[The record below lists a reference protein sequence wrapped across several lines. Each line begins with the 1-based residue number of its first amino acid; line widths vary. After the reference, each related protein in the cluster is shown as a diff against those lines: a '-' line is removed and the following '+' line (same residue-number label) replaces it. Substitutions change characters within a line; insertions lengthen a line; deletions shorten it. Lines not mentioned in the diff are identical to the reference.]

1 MNIVKIKAEV
11 KEYDWG
17 NSSFIPTLLGHK
29 PDGKPKAE
37 LWMGTHPSG
46 ESLIDGTEEKLSDL
60 LLKDP
65 LHWFGQDHLDWF
77 GPELPLLLK
86 VLAIDR
92 PLSIQC
98 HPSEFQA
105 REGWEGESA
114 FRTRHPK
121 ELWNYKDPNRKA
133 EVIYALTPVTAMC
146 AFRPLDKILPILKG
160 LIPVGYASH
169 FSEINEASDSPDK
182 ELAILFE
189 KLYTMKKE
197 ELTPL
202 IKEYVASL
210 CEREDLP
217 FSSKDG
223 LFLES
228 KGIALTCFEMY
239 PEDPGLFAP
248 FLLNVKHLKEGEA
261 LYLEPRTLHAY
272 VQGNG
277 IELMSSSDN
286 VLRGGLTNKKV
297 DVHELLKI
305 LEIKGKVVEPVLMLV
320 GKSGRKHLLTPTEE
334 FHLMVCP
341 TGSYHIKDRKSIE
354 LLFCTDGKATFTNG
368 GDKVDINR
376 GECHVVAA
384 SLGEYDLD
392 VEGNLFIA
400 DVPR

>member
-1 MNIVKIKAEV
+1 MNIVKIQAQV

-17 NSSFIPTLLGHK
+17 NPSFIPTLLGQK

-37 LWMGTHPSG
+37 LWMGTHSSG
-46 ESLIDGTEEKLSDL
+46 ESLIDGTGQKLSDF
-60 LLKDP
+60 LLKDTM
-65 LHWFGQDHLDWF
+65 HWYGKDHLDWF

-105 REGWEGESA
+105 REGWESENS
-114 FRTRHPK
+114 FRSRFPQ

-133 EVIYALTPVTAMC
+133 EIIYALTPLTAMC
-146 AFRPLDKILPILKG
+146 AFRPLEKSLPILKS
-160 LIPVGYASH
+160 LIPVGFEKH
-169 FSEINEASDSPDK
+169 FSELDGQSSDED
-182 ELAILFE
+182 LALLFE
-189 KLYTMKKE
+189 TLYTMKKE
-197 ELTPL
+197 DLVPL
-202 IKEYVASL
+202 IEEYIKSL
-210 CEREDLP
+210 REREDLP
-217 FSSKDG
+217 FSSEDG

-228 KGIALTCFEMY
+228 KGIALTCYEMY
-239 PEDPGLFAP
+239 PQDPGLFCP

-277 IELMSSSDN
+277 VELMSSSDN

-305 LEIKGKVVEPVLMLV
+305 LEIKGKEVEPVLTLT
-320 GKSGRKHLLTPTEE
+320 GSSGRKHLLTPTEE
-334 FHLMVCP
+334 FHLMVCSS
-341 TGSYHIKDRKSIE
+341 GSYKITDRKSIE
-354 LLFCTDGKATFTNG
+354 LLFCTEGKASFTDG
-368 GDKVDINR
+368 GDKVVIAK
-376 GECHVVAA
+376 GECYVVAA
-384 SLGEYDLD
+384 SLQEYQLE

>member
-1 MNIVKIKAEV
+1 MNIVKIKAQV

-17 NSSFIPTLLGHK
+17 NTSFIPTLLSQK

-46 ESLIDGTEEKLSDL
+46 ESLIDGTDEKLSDF
-60 LLKDP
+60 LLKDTA
-65 LHWFGQDHLDWF
+65 HWFGQDHLDWF

-86 VLAIDR
+86 VLAIDK

-105 REGWEGESA
+105 REGWEAETA

-133 EVIYALTPVTAMC
+133 EVIYALTPLTAMC
-146 AFRPLDKILPILKG
+146 AFRPLEKIIPILKS
-160 LIPVGYASH
+160 LIPVGYALH
-169 FSEINEASDSPDK
+169 FSDLEEGATSSDGA
-182 ELAILFE
+182 LAQLFE
-189 KLYTMKKE
+189 TLYTMKKDA
-197 ELTPL
+197 LVIL
-202 IKEYVASL
+202 IKEYIASL
-210 CEREDLP
+210 REREDLP
-217 FSSKDG
+217 FSSADG
-223 LFLES
+223 LYLES

-239 PEDPGLFAP
+239 PEDPGLFCP
-248 FLLNVKHLKEGEA
+248 FLLNVKHLTEGEA

-305 LEIKGKVVEPVLMLV
+305 MEIKGKEVEPALTLV
-320 GKSGRKHLLTPTEE
+320 GKSGRKHLLTPTAE

-341 TGSYHIKDRKSIE
+341 TGSYHINDRKSIE
-354 LLFCTDGKATFTNG
+354 LLFCTDGQATFTNG
-368 GDKVDINR
+368 GDSVVITK

-384 SLGEYDLD
+384 SLAEYQLE
-392 VEGNLFIA
+392 VEGTLFIA

>member
-1 MNIVKIKAEV
+1 MNIVKIKAQV

-17 NSSFIPTLLGHK
+17 NLSFIPTLLGQK

-46 ESLIDGTEEKLSDL
+46 ESLIDGTGQTLSDF
-60 LLKDP
+60 LLKDT
-65 LHWFGQDHLDWF
+65 LHWYGQDHLDWF

-105 REGWEGESA
+105 REGWNSENS
-114 FRTRHPK
+114 FRTRFPK

-133 EVIYALTPVTAMC
+133 EVIYALTPLTAMC
-146 AFRPLDKILPILKG
+146 AFRPLEKILPVLKS
-160 LIPVGYASH
+160 LIPNGYAEH
-169 FSEINEASDSPDK
+169 FSEIDEDSKTPDE
-182 ELAILFE
+182 ELATLFE
-189 KLYTMKKE
+189 TLYTMGKE
-197 ELTPL
+197 DLVPL
-202 IKEYVASL
+202 IGEYINSL
-210 CEREDLP
+210 REREDLP
-217 FSSKDG
+217 FSSVDG

-239 PEDPGLFAP
+239 PEDPGLFCP
-248 FLLNVKHLKEGEA
+248 FLLNVKHLSEGQA

-297 DVHELLKI
+297 DIHELLKI
-305 LEIKGKVVEPVLMLV
+305 LEIKGKEVEPVLTLV
-320 GKSGRKHLLTPTEE
+320 GRSGRKHLLTPTEE
-334 FHLMVCP
+334 FHLMVCQ
-341 TGSYHIKDRKSIE
+341 TGSYHIHDRKSIE
-354 LLFCTDGKATFTNG
+354 LLFCTEGKTTFTNG
-368 GDKVDINR
+368 SQTVVIAK
-376 GECHVVAA
+376 GECYVVAA
-384 SLGEYDLD
+384 SLAEYQLE

>member
-1 MNIVKIKAEV
+1 MNIVKIKAQV

-17 NSSFIPTLLGHK
+17 NSSFIPTILGQK

-46 ESLIDGTEEKLSDL
+46 ESLIDGTEEKLSAFL
-60 LLKDP
+60 RKDT

-77 GPELPLLLK
+77 GPVLPLLLK
-86 VLAIDR
+86 VLAIER

-105 REGWEGESA
+105 REGWEGETA
-114 FRTRHPK
+114 FRTRFPK
-121 ELWNYKDPNRKA
+121 ELWNYKDSNRKA
-133 EVIYALTPVTAMC
+133 EVIYALTPLTAMC
-146 AFRPLDKILPILKG
+146 AFRPLDKILPILKS
-160 LIPVGYASH
+160 LIPVGYAAY
-169 FSEINEASDSPDK
+169 FSDIDAESDLPDK
-182 ELAILFE
+182 ELAQLFE
-189 KLYTMKKE
+189 QLYTMKKE
-197 ELTPL
+197 ELVPL
-202 IKEYVASL
+202 IKEYIASL
-210 CEREDLP
+210 REREDLP
-217 FSSKDG
+217 FSSPDG

-228 KGIALTCFEMY
+228 KGIALTCYEMY
-239 PEDPGLFAP
+239 PEDPGLFCP
-248 FLLNVKHLKEGEA
+248 FLLNVKHLSEGES

-272 VQGNG
+272 VLGNG
-277 IELMSSSDN
+277 IELMSASDN

-305 LEIKGKVVEPVLMLV
+305 LEIKGKEVEPVLMLV

-341 TGSYHIKDRKSIE
+341 TGTYHIHDRKSIE
-354 LLFCTDGKATFTNG
+354 LLFCTDGTATFTNG
-368 GDKVDINR
+368 GDKVVITK
-376 GECHVVAA
+376 GESYVVAA
-384 SLGEYDLD
+384 ALPEYQLE

>member
-1 MNIVKIKAEV
+1 MNIVKIKAQV

-17 NSSFIPTLLGHK
+17 NSSFIPTLLGQK

-46 ESLIDGTEEKLSDL
+46 ESLIDGTEEKLSDF

-65 LHWFGQDHLDWF
+65 IHWFGQDHLDWF

-86 VLAIDR
+86 VLAIES

-105 REGWEGESA
+105 RVGWEDETA
-114 FRTRHPK
+114 FRGRHPK

-146 AFRPLDKILPILKG
+146 AFRPLREILPILKS
-160 LIPVGYASH
+160 LIPAGYASH
-169 FSEINEASDSPDK
+169 FSDIDEASSTPDK
-182 ELAILFE
+182 ELSLLFE
-189 KLYTMKKE
+189 TLYTMKKE
-197 ELTPL
+197 ALLPL
-202 IKEYVASL
+202 IKEYIASL
-210 CEREDLP
+210 REREDLP
-217 FSSKDG
+217 FSSADG

-228 KGIALTCFEMY
+228 KGIALTCYEMY

-248 FLLNVKHLKEGEA
+248 FFLNVKHLSEGQA

-272 VQGNG
+272 VLGNG

-305 LEIKGKVVEPVLMLV
+305 LEIKGKEVEPVPTLV
-320 GKSGRKHLLTPTEE
+320 GASGRKHLLTPTEE

-341 TGSYHIKDRKSIE
+341 SGSYHIHDRKSIE
-354 LLFCTDGKATFTNG
+354 LLFCTDGKANFTNG
-368 GDKVDINR
+368 EDTTVISQ
-376 GECHVVAA
+376 GECCVVAA
-384 SLGEYDLD
+384 SLAEYQLEVD
-392 VEGNLFIA
+392 GNLFIA

>member
-1 MNIVKIKAEV
+1 MNIVKIKAQV

-17 NSSFIPTLLGHK
+17 NSSFIPTLLGQK

-46 ESLIDGTEEKLSDL
+46 ESLIDGTDQKLSDF
-60 LLKDP
+60 LLKDAQ
-65 LHWFGQDHLDWF
+65 HWFGQDHLDWF

-86 VLAIDR
+86 VLAIES

-105 REGWEGESA
+105 REGWENETA
-114 FRTRHPK
+114 FRTRFPK

-146 AFRPLDKILPILKG
+146 AFRPLEKILPLLKS
-160 LIPVGYASH
+160 LIPVGFVTH
-169 FSEINEASDSPDK
+169 FSELDAETPDEK
-182 ELAILFE
+182 LAQLF
-189 KLYTMKKE
+189 KILYTMKKE
-197 ELTPL
+197 ELVPL
-202 IKEYVASL
+202 IKEYIASL
-210 CEREDLP
+210 RTREDLP
-217 FSSKDG
+217 FSSSDG

-239 PEDPGLFAP
+239 PEDPGLFCP
-248 FLLNVKHLKEGEA
+248 FLLNVKHLSEGQA

-272 VQGNG
+272 VLGNG

-305 LEIKGKVVEPVLMLV
+305 LEIKGKEVEPVLTLV
-320 GKSGRKHLLTPTEE
+320 GESGRKHLLTPTEE
-334 FHLMVCP
+334 FHLMVCSS
-341 TGSYHIKDRKSIE
+341 GNYHIHDRKSIE
-354 LLFCTDGKATFTNG
+354 LLFCTEGKATFTNG
-368 GDKVDINR
+368 DEQVSITQ
-376 GECHVVAA
+376 GECYVVAA
-384 SLGEYDLD
+384 SLSEYHLEVD
-392 VEGNLFIA
+392 GNLFIA

>member
-1 MNIVKIKAEV
+1 MNIVKIKAQV

-17 NSSFIPTLLGHK
+17 NSSFIPTLLNQK

-46 ESLIDGTEEKLSDL
+46 ESLIDGSEEKLSDF

-86 VLAIDR
+86 VLAIES

-105 REGWEGESA
+105 REGWEAEQA

-133 EVIYALTPVTAMC
+133 EVLYALTPVTAMC
-146 AFRPLDKILPILKG
+146 AFLPLEKILPMLRS
-160 LIPVGYASH
+160 LIPVGYALH
-169 FSEINEASDSPDK
+169 FSDLDGESGSPDK
-182 ELAILFE
+182 ALAQLFE
-189 KLYTMKKE
+189 TLYTMKKDA
-197 ELTPL
+197 LVIL
-202 IKEYVASL
+202 IKEYIASL
-210 CEREDLP
+210 RDREDLP
-217 FSSKDG
+217 FSSADG

-248 FLLNVKHLKEGEA
+248 FLLNVKHLSEGQA

-272 VQGNG
+272 VLGNG
-277 IELMSSSDN
+277 LELMSSSDN
-286 VLRGGLTNKKV
+286 VLRGGLTHKKV

-305 LEIKGKVVEPVLMLV
+305 LEVRGKEVEPVLTLV
-320 GKSGRKHLLTPTEE
+320 GKSGRIHLLTPTEE
-334 FHLMVCP
+334 FHLMVCQA
-341 TGSYHIKDRKSIE
+341 GSYHIHDRKSIE
-354 LLFCTDGKATFTNG
+354 LLFCTDGKVSFTSG
-368 GDKVDINR
+368 KDKVEITK

-384 SLGEYDLD
+384 SLSEYQLEVD
-392 VEGNLFIA
+392 GTLFIA

>member
-1 MNIVKIKAEV
+1 MNIVKIKAQV

-17 NSSFIPTLLGHK
+17 NSSFIPTLLDQK

-46 ESLIDGTEEKLSDL
+46 ESLIDGTNQKLSEFL
-60 LLKDP
+60 LEDP

-86 VLAIDR
+86 VLAIES

-105 REGWEGESA
+105 REGWESEKA
-114 FRTRHPK
+114 FRTRFPK

-133 EVIYALTPVTAMC
+133 EILYALTPVTAMC
-146 AFRPLDKILPILKG
+146 AFRPLQKILPILKA

-169 FSEINEASDSPDK
+169 FSEIDEDSDSPDK
-182 ELAILFE
+182 ELALLFE
-189 KLYTMKKE
+189 TLYTMRKE
-197 ELTPL
+197 VLIPL
-202 IKEYVASL
+202 IKEYIASL
-210 CEREDLP
+210 REREDLP
-217 FSSKDG
+217 FSSADG
-223 LFLES
+223 LYLES
-228 KGIALTCFEMY
+228 KGIALTCYEMY
-239 PEDPGLFAP
+239 PEDPGLFCP
-248 FLLNVKHLKEGEA
+248 FLLNVKHLSEGEA

-272 VQGNG
+272 VLGNG

-297 DVHELLKI
+297 DVQELLKI
-305 LEIKGKVVEPVLMLV
+305 LEITGKEVEPVLMLV

-341 TGSYHIKDRKSIE
+341 TGSYHIHDRKSIE
-354 LLFCTDGKATFTNG
+354 LLFCTDGKATLTKG
-368 GDKVDINR
+368 KDKVVIAK
-376 GECHVVAA
+376 GECYVVAA
-384 SLGEYDLD
+384 ALSEYQLEVD
-392 VEGNLFIA
+392 GTIFIA

>member
-1 MNIVKIKAEV
+1 MNIVKIKAQV

-17 NSSFIPTLLGHK
+17 NSSFIPTLLDQK

-46 ESLIDGTEEKLSDL
+46 ESLIDGTEETLSDFL
-60 LLKDP
+60 HKDP

-86 VLAIDR
+86 VLAIES

-105 REGWEGESA
+105 REGWEGETA
-114 FRTRHPK
+114 FRNRHPK

-146 AFRPLDKILPILKG
+146 AFRPFGEILPVLKS

-169 FSEINEASDSPDK
+169 FSDIDEASSTPDK

-189 KLYTMKKE
+189 TLYTMKKE
-197 ELTPL
+197 ELIPL
-202 IKEYVASL
+202 IKEYITSL
-210 CEREDLP
+210 RNREDLP
-217 FSSKDG
+217 FSSPDG

-248 FLLNVKHLKEGEA
+248 FLLNVKHLSEGQA

-272 VQGNG
+272 VLGNG

-286 VLRGGLTNKKV
+286 VLRGGLTNKKI
-297 DVHELLKI
+297 DVRELLKI
-305 LEIKGKVVEPVLMLV
+305 LEIKGKEVEPVLTLV
-320 GKSGRKHLLTPTEE
+320 GASGRKHLLTPTEE

-341 TGSYHIKDRKSIE
+341 SGSYHIHDRKSIE
-354 LLFCTDGKATFTNG
+354 LLFCTDGRATFTSG
-368 GDKVDINR
+368 KDKVEIAK
-376 GECHVVAA
+376 GECYVVAA
-384 SLGEYDLD
+384 SLAEYQLD

>member
-1 MNIVKIKAEV
+1 MNIVKIKAQV

-17 NSSFIPTLLGHK
+17 NLSFIPTLIGQK

-46 ESLIDGTEEKLSDL
+46 ESLIDGTGQTLSDF

-65 LHWFGQDHLDWF
+65 LHWYGQAHLDWF
-77 GPELPLLLK
+77 GPDLPLLLK

-105 REGWEGESA
+105 REGWEGENA
-114 FRTRHPK
+114 FRNRFPK

-133 EVIYALTPVTAMC
+133 EVIYALTPLTAMC
-146 AFRPLDKILPILKG
+146 AFRPLDKILPILKS
-160 LIPVGYASH
+160 LIPVGYAAH
-169 FSEINEASDSPDK
+169 FSEIDEDSQTPDK

-189 KLYTMKKE
+189 QLYTMKKE
-197 ELTPL
+197 ELVPL
-202 IKEYVASL
+202 IKEYITSL
-210 CEREDLP
+210 REREDLP
-217 FSSKDG
+217 FSSADG

-239 PEDPGLFAP
+239 PQDPGLFSP
-248 FLLNVKHLKEGEA
+248 FLLNVKHLAAGEA

-272 VQGNG
+272 VLGNG

-305 LEIKGKVVEPVLMLV
+305 LEIKGKDVERVLTLV

-341 TGSYHIKDRKSIE
+341 TGSYHIHDRKSIE
-354 LLFCTDGKATFTNG
+354 LLFCTEGEATFTNG
-368 GDKVDINR
+368 GDKVVITK
-376 GECHVVAA
+376 GECYVVAA
-384 SLGEYDLD
+384 GLAEYQLE

>member
-1 MNIVKIKAEV
+1 MNIVKIKAQV

-17 NSSFIPTLLGHK
+17 NSSFIPTLLGQK

-46 ESLIDGTEEKLSDL
+46 ESLVDGTDQKLSDFL
-60 LLKDP
+60 RSDS
-65 LHWFGQDHLDWF
+65 LHWFGQEHLDWF

-86 VLAIDR
+86 VLAIES

-105 REGWEGESA
+105 REGWEREHA
-114 FRTRHPK
+114 FRTRFPK

-146 AFRPLDKILPILKG
+146 AFRPLEKILPTLES
-160 LIPVGYASH
+160 LIPVGFAKH
-169 FSEINEASDSPDK
+169 FSALDAETPDGK
-182 ELAILFE
+182 LAQLFE
-189 KLYTMKKE
+189 TLYTMKKE
-197 ELTPL
+197 ELVPL
-202 IKEYVASL
+202 IKEYIASL
-210 CEREDLP
+210 REREDLP
-217 FSSKDG
+217 FSSPDG

-239 PEDPGLFAP
+239 PEDPGLFSP
-248 FLLNVKHLKEGEA
+248 FLLNVKHLSEGQA

-272 VQGNG
+272 VLGNG

-297 DVHELLKI
+297 DVRELLRI
-305 LEIKGKVVEPVLMLV
+305 LEIKGKEVEPVLTLV

-341 TGSYHIKDRKSIE
+341 SGSYHIHDRKSIE
-354 LLFCTDGKATFTNG
+354 LLFCTEGKATFTNG
-368 GDKVDINR
+368 GDKLVITR
-376 GECHVVAA
+376 GECYVIAA
-384 SLGEYDLD
+384 SLSEYQLE

>member
-1 MNIVKIKAEV
+1 MNIVKIKAQV

-17 NSSFIPTLLGHK
+17 NPSFIPNLLGQK

-46 ESLIDGTEEKLSDL
+46 ESLIDSTDQKLSDF

-65 LHWFGQDHLDWF
+65 LHWYGKEHLDWF

-105 REGWEGESA
+105 REGWESENA
-114 FRTRHPK
+114 FRTRFPK

-133 EVIYALTPVTAMC
+133 EVIYALTPITAMC
-146 AFRPLDKILPILKG
+146 AFRPLDKILPILKS
-160 LIPVGYASH
+160 LIPHGYAEH
-169 FSEINEASDSPDK
+169 FSEVDENSETPDE
-182 ELAILFE
+182 ELALLFE
-189 KLYTMKKE
+189 TLYTMKKE
-197 ELTPL
+197 DLVLL
-202 IKEYVASL
+202 IGEYIASL
-210 CEREDLP
+210 RKREDLP
-217 FSSKDG
+217 FASDDG

-239 PEDPGLFAP
+239 PEDPGLFCP
-248 FLLNVKHLKEGEA
+248 FLLNVKHLTEGEA

-305 LEIKGKVVEPVLMLV
+305 LEIKGKEVAPVLTLV

-334 FHLMVCP
+334 FHLMTCS
-341 TGSYHIKDRKSIE
+341 TGSYHIHDRKSIE
-354 LLFCTDGKATFTNG
+354 ILFCTEGKATFTNG
-368 GDKVDINR
+368 SDKTVIAK
-376 GECHVVAA
+376 GECYVVAA
-384 SLGEYDLD
+384 SLPEYQLD
-392 VEGNLFIA
+392 VEGLLFIA

>member
-17 NSSFIPTLLGHK
+17 NATFIPTLLGQK
-29 PDGKPKAE
+29 PDGNPKAE

-46 ESLIDGTEEKLSDL
+46 ESLIDGTGQSLSDF

-65 LHWFGQDHLDWF
+65 LHWYGKEHLDWF

-105 REGWEGESA
+105 REGWEGENA
-114 FRTRHPK
+114 FRMKFPK

-133 EVIYALTPVTAMC
+133 EVIYALTPLTAMC
-146 AFRPLDKILPILKG
+146 AFRPLEKSLPILKG
-160 LIPVGYASH
+160 LIPVGYAKY
-169 FSEINEASDSPDK
+169 FSDLDEKTDHPD
-182 ELAILFE
+182 EQLAYLFE
-189 KLYTMKKE
+189 TLYTLKKE
-197 ELTPL
+197 DLRPL
-202 IKEYVASL
+202 IEEYIASL
-210 CEREDLP
+210 REREDLP
-217 FSSKDG
+217 FSSSDG

-228 KGIALTCFEMY
+228 RGIALTCYEMY
-239 PEDPGLFAP
+239 PEDPGLFCP
-248 FLLNVKHLKEGEA
+248 FLLNVKHLAEGEA
-261 LYLEPRTLHAY
+261 LYLAPRTLHAY
-272 VQGNG
+272 VLGNG

-286 VLRGGLTNKKV
+286 VVRGGLTNKKI

-305 LEIKGKVVEPVLMLV
+305 LEIKGKEVEPVLTLE

-341 TGSYHIKDRKSIE
+341 TGSYHIHDRKSIE
-354 LLFCTDGKATFTNG
+354 LLFCTEGEATFTNG
-368 GDKVDINR
+368 GDKTVIAK
-376 GECHVVAA
+376 GECFVVAA
-384 SLGEYDLD
+384 SLKEYQLEVD
-392 VEGNLFIA
+392 GNLFIA

>member
-1 MNIVKIKAEV
+1 MNIVKIKAQV

-17 NSSFIPTLLGHK
+17 NPSFIPSLLGQK
-29 PDGKPKAE
+29 PDGRPKAE

-46 ESLIDGTEEKLSDL
+46 ESLIDGTGQKLSDF
-60 LLKDP
+60 LLKDT
-65 LHWFGQDHLDWF
+65 LHWFGKEHLDWF

-105 REGWEGESA
+105 REGWESENT
-114 FRTRHPK
+114 FRTRFPK

-133 EVIYALTPVTAMC
+133 EVIYALTPLTAMC
-146 AFRPLDKILPILKG
+146 AFRPLEKILPILKS
-160 LIPVGYASH
+160 LIPKGYSEH
-169 FSEINEASDSPDK
+169 FSEIDEDSETPDE
-182 ELAILFE
+182 ELALLFE
-189 KLYTMKKE
+189 TLYTLKKE
-197 ELTPL
+197 DLVPL
-202 IKEYVASL
+202 IDEYIASL
-210 CEREDLP
+210 REREDLP
-217 FSSKDG
+217 FSTPDG

-239 PEDPGLFAP
+239 PEDPGLFCP
-248 FLLNVKHLKEGEA
+248 FLLNVKHLTEGEA

-272 VQGNG
+272 VLGNG

-305 LEIKGKVVEPVLMLV
+305 LEIKGKEVEPVLTLV
-320 GKSGRKHLLTPTEE
+320 GTSGRKHLLTPTEE

-341 TGSYHIKDRKSIE
+341 TGSYHIHDRKSIE

-368 GDKVDINR
+368 NDKIVIAK
-376 GECHVVAA
+376 GECYVVAA
-384 SLGEYDLD
+384 MLPEYQLE

>member
-1 MNIVKIKAEV
+1 MNIVKIKAQV

-17 NSSFIPTLLGHK
+17 NSSFIPTLLGQK

-46 ESLIDGTEEKLSDL
+46 ESLIDGTDQKLSDFL
-60 LLKDP
+60 RSDS

-86 VLAIDR
+86 VLAIES

-105 REGWEGESA
+105 REGWEREHA
-114 FRTRHPK
+114 FRTRFPK

-146 AFRPLDKILPILKG
+146 AFRPLEKILPTLKS
-160 LIPVGYASH
+160 LIPVGFAKH
-169 FSEINEASDSPDK
+169 FSALDAETSDGK
-182 ELAILFE
+182 LAQLFE

-197 ELTPL
+197 ELVPL
-202 IKEYVASL
+202 IKEYIDSL
-210 CEREDLP
+210 REREDLP
-217 FSSKDG
+217 FSSADG
-223 LFLES
+223 FFLES

-239 PEDPGLFAP
+239 PQDPGLFCP
-248 FLLNVKHLKEGEA
+248 FLLNVKHLSEGQA

-272 VQGNG
+272 VLGNG

-297 DVHELLKI
+297 DVRELLRI
-305 LEIKGKVVEPVLMLV
+305 LEIKGKEVEPVLTLV

-341 TGSYHIKDRKSIE
+341 SGSYHIHDRKSIE
-354 LLFCTDGKATFTNG
+354 LLFCTEGKATFTNG
-368 GDKVDINR
+368 GDKLVITQ
-376 GECHVVAA
+376 GECYVVAA
-384 SLGEYDLD
+384 SLSEYQLE